1 MVLRSSLLVL
11 VSLTAIAAAQP
22 AAPASL
28 PAESEPAAYVQVG
41 SLLGAVGDRLSLEVS
56 LAGGVRLGHTP
67 LWVHAALVEG
77 TVFTD
82 QVTERQQARLGLE
95 GRECRVRGIVCV
107 SAGVDGAIL
116 RTRTTGTGVDTSF
129 ATTGLVFPRVGV
141 DFGRQLRYGPAVE
154 VALDRHGYAGIEVL
168 QAFSWHF

>member
-28 PAESEPAAYVQVG
+28 PAELEPAAYVQVG
-41 SLLGAVGDRLSLEVS
+41 SLLGAVGDRLSIEAS
-56 LAGGVRLGHTP
+56 LAGGVQLGHTP

-116 RTRTTGTGVDTSF
+116 RTRTTGVDTSF

-141 DFGRQLRYGPAVE
+141 DFGRRHLRYGPAVE

-168 QAFSWHF
+168 QAVSWHF